1 MCIRGVLGRL
11 TSGLSNAAREEVA
24 GGGGTPHLRST
35 DACSRKA
42 AVSARCQAAKRPAEM
57 GFTEKDLDDFFSY
70 DTVRY
75 VRVKDYRLGI
85 PNMIITVGIVIK
97 IFIITLI
104 MGGGYL

>member
-1 MCIRGVLGRL
+1 
-11 TSGLSNAAREEVA
+11 
-24 GGGGTPHLRST
+24 
-35 DACSRKA
+35 
-42 AVSARCQAAKRPAEM
+42 M
-57 GFTEKDLDDFFSY
+57 GFTEKELDDFFSY